1 MSRAD
6 FDVVPIK
13 GEYRIRQAGRR
24 RDNSHGT
31 FGRAEAA
38 ALRLAEA
45 NPGAEFIIT
54 QEIARVCPRGAGG
67 R

>member
-6 FDVVPIK
+6 FDVVPFK

-24 RDNSHGT
+24 RDSTYGT

-45 NPGAEFIIT
+45 NPGATFIIT
-54 QEIARVCPRGAGG
+54 REEARVSRRREGQ